1 MGNKLMA
8 MKAAQQQLDGRE
20 TDDIGNQD
28 ATSKHDENQN
38 VPVQNTSDTKR
49 ETQTVQIGNR
59 SASLFLSSASINLSK
74 AKPKDTNNAKPS
86 PSTTPAPIS
95 RQTTKTKR
103 EKSRLIPD
111 EMLQIRP
118 KREFT
123 FTGYD
128 IMADVASP
136 ECSDDDEDDDDDT
149 RQIKSTY
156 RNTCKML
163 GVTPASSF
171 KNQVATPA
179 ITMRSHPTGPAG
191 VRAMAIAL
199 VDNQVVTSLDLEDNG
214 LFTDG
219 AKYIAEMLHKN
230 RTIIDLNIAENLI
243 GTEGVR
249 AIADVLHV
257 NHKITSLDIS
267 GSGLVD
273 TDALVLAD
281 ILQNAPCLRELILS
295 HNKFCGEG
303 GMILGS
309 AIAMNDTLRILD
321 LSWNHLR
328 GKGAMAIVAALQK
341 NIGLRKLDISWNGY
355 GKDECFILSHALQEN
370 TTLKELDISN
380 NRLNKEAIKHLL
392 DGIQNGDGLETLRIR
407 GNPVSPELAL
417 AIIKVIQESENCR
430 IQQLDMG
437 DIDVNEDFVSV
448 VDDITMYRPFEVLYS
463 NVLKHGGLQKRE
475 VEGIDYNV
483 NMVDELFKYMH
494 ENNYRVI
501 DLMKWLDKDGS
512 MSVSR
517 DEFKQGMKTAQFP
530 LTEFQLDKMVDEL
543 DMDGDG
549 EVDFSELLAGER
561 IFRRRMRR
569 RLEREKAN
577 AKRRAEFKRTKVLL
591 TIGEHS

>member
-38 VPVQNTSDTKR
+38 VPLNQ
-49 ETQTVQIGNR
+49 
-59 SASLFLSSASINLSK
+59 
-74 AKPKDTNNAKPS
+74 KDTNNAKPS

-191 VRAMAIAL
+191 
-199 VDNQVVTSLDLEDNG
+199 DNQVVTSLDLEDNG

-309 AIAMNDTLRILD
+309 AIAMNDTLRMLD

-417 AIIKVIQESENCR
+417 AIIK
-430 IQQLDMG
+430 
-437 DIDVNEDFVSV
+437 DIDVNEDFVSL

-549 EVDFSELLAGER
+549 EVDFS
-561 IFRRRMRR
+561 
-569 RLEREKAN
+569 
-577 AKRRAEFKRTKVLL
+577 
-591 TIGEHS
+591 